1 MNCGV
6 FYILFSFISFFFLSK
21 LKIATFLSS
30 SSIFPSLS
38 SSLPSSFL
46 YSSLFSSI
54 TFSFS
59 SLSLS
64 FSSLSPLSF
73 SFKLKGFRIR
83 MATLLFLS
91 TSFSSPVLLFFPQ
104 CFLFSCN
111 FHPVHMHFSFDH
123 HHRNCLRQY
132 PTNLYQVFSFNFSV
146 IFFIHF
152 YKTFSPSPPS
162 FVSPSPSISLLI
174 PFFLLSLLYFLS
186 FPICISSLPL
196 FFSPLSVFYFL
207 FSICLSLPP
216 FLLPLPTLF
225 LCLLKGGKVFF
236 ALLKNKCWW

>member
-146 IFFIHF
+146 NFFL
-152 YKTFSPSPPS
+152 YTFTKLSRLLLLHLCLLLHLYLFSSPFSYSLCFTSSLFPS
-162 FVSPSPSISLLI
+162 VSLLF
-174 PFFLLSLLYFLS
+174 PFFFPHSPCFTFCFLFVFLSLLS
-186 FPICISSLPL
+186 F
-196 FFSPLSVFYFL
+196 FL
-207 FSICLSLPP
+207 FLHCFS
-216 FLLPLPTLF
+216 
-225 LCLLKGGKVFF
+225 
-236 ALLKNKCWW
+236 AY